1 VRFKPGYDTMQAFL
15 LKRMQL
21 GLIVEDT
28 LDDAIQVSGGLF
40 REMCRVMRTAID
52 AAVENGHAR
61 IEHTDVARAEAEI
74 RSEYRRFLTQEQREV
89 LRAIRNH
96 NRYDEPEKIA
106 PLLQVLAA
114 LEYKND
120 EVWCDVHPALNKLL
134 DEAV

>member
-1 VRFKPGYDTMQAFL
+1 MLWKKHL
-15 LKRMQL
+15 H
-21 GLIVEDT
+21 I
-28 LDDAIQVSGGLF
+28 S
-40 REMCRVMRTAID
+40 AID
-52 AAVENGHAR
+52 AAMENGHAR
-61 IEHTDVARAEAEI
+61 VERADVARAETEI
-74 RSEYRRFLTQEQREV
+74 RSEYRRFLTQEQRNV

-96 NRYDEPEKIA
+96 NRYDEPERIA